1 MAFGGWGVGGGGGL
15 GGPGGGGGGGALRRA
30 VDGWSDEGLGKAYD
44 HKVVVRLAKYAAP
57 YKIRLAIG
65 ILGTIIFSAASYTQP
80 LVVGLAVNSAL
91 AGNLHD
97 LTLQGLLLA
106 GLALIA
112 WASYFG
118 YMTSTAWM
126 GHSVLLTLRKQMFSH
141 LQKLSMS
148 FYDRN
153 EVGRVMSRVQ
163 NDVTSLQD
171 LLTQGFFTVLADI
184 LGLTVVLFWLFKM
197 DWVLA
202 LATMGVLPFL
212 VLVL

>member
-1 MAFGGWGVGGGGGL
+1 ML
-15 GGPGGGGGGGALRRA
+15 C
-30 VDGWSDEGLGKAYD
+30 
-44 HKVVVRLAKYAAP
+44 RLAKYAAP
-57 YKIRLAIG
+57 YKTRLTIG

-80 LVVGLAVNSAL
+80 LVVGLAINSAL

-97 LTLQGLLLA
+97 LTMQSMLLV

-112 WASYFG
+112 WGSYFG
-118 YMTSTAWM
+118 YMNATAWM
-126 GHSVLLTLRKQMFSH
+126 GHSVLLTLRKQMFGH

-171 LLTQGFFTVLADI
+171 LLTQGFFTVLADV
-184 LGLTVVLFWLFKM
+184 LGLTR
-197 DWVLA
+197 
-202 LATMGVLPFL
+202 
-212 VLVL
+212 